1 MSENNDT
8 FINEKQLWH
17 GTSPE
22 TVEKICKQG
31 FDWRMV
37 KTHAYG
43 KGSYFARDASYSN
56 GYSECN
62 DQGVSFM
69 FFADVLAGY
78 GVRVRMPFFCHLRI
92 SL

>member
-1 MSENNDT
+1 MWENNQT

-17 GTSPE
+17 GTESA
-22 TVEKICKQG
+22 TVEKICNQN
-31 FDWRMV
+31 FDWRLV

-56 GYSECN
+56 SYAHCDN
-62 DQGVSFM
+62 QGVSSIFY
-69 FFADVLAGY
+69 ADVLVGY
-78 GVRVRMPFFCHLRI
+78 SVKVRIIFLCS